1 MAKVAGKESW
11 LIFVDTNILLDFYR
25 IGGESADRQLRALDR
40 HKDSIIT
47 GDQIR
52 MEFLK
57 NRQKVIV
64 DSIKQLTKPAKLSV
78 PPIITDTRPVRM
90 LGRNLSDAQSQ
101 FSKIRTRVEKILTD
115 PYHSDP
121 VFKLVNRIFNHNSP
135 LNLCRPDPQRFEIRN
150 LARKRFVLGYPPRKS
165 NDTSIG
171 DAINWEWLIRCAKNS
186 ADNHNV
192 MIVSRDGD
200 YGVAYGNDVF
210 LNDWLRREFKD
221 RVSLKRN
228 IHLTNRLTD
237 ALRKLDEAVAPEDE
251 QEERKIIRDDSNDLF
266 GSLDKQPLRVPRGIS
281 REEFEEIYRKWIG
294 EPPSD
299 RNPITPFD

>member
-1 MAKVAGKESW
+1 MAKLVAKESW
-11 LIFVDTNILLDFYR
+11 LIFIDTNIFLDFYR

-40 HKDSIIT
+40 HRDSIIT

-64 DSIKQLTKPAKLSV
+64 DSISKLNKPSKLSV
-78 PPIITDTRPVRM
+78 PPIVTDYQPVKM
-90 LGRNLSDAQSQ
+90 LGKNLSEAQVQ
-101 FSKIRTRVEKILTD
+101 FSKIRTKVEKILTN
-115 PYHSDP
+115 PLHNDP
-121 VFKLVNRIFNHNSP
+121 VFNLVNRIFNHKSP

-150 LARKRFVLGYPPRKS
+150 LARKRFVLGYPPRKN

-186 ADNHNV
+186 TENHSV

-200 YGVAYGNDVF
+200 FGVSYGNDMF

-221 RVSLKRN
+221 RVSRKRN
-228 IHLTNRLTD
+228 IQLTNRLTD
-237 ALRKLDEAVAPEDE
+237 ALRKLDEMVAPEDE

-266 GSLDKQPLRVPRGIS
+266 GSLEKQPLRVPRGMS
-281 REEFEEIYRKWIG
+281 REAFEKLYRELIG